1 MARIVKEHDERR
13 NEIIRTAAVLFSQKG
28 YEKCSVNDILNA
40 IGIAKGTF
48 YYYFKSKE
56 DVLDAA
62 VEQISEQVLMQVQ
75 KIAAKKE
82 LSPVDR
88 IIQVLLAVRVTG
100 PTEEALIQ
108 EMHKSRRQ
116 KCLKRLSVR
125 WRKCSV
131 WRMDSSLKEC
141 ASIGSFEEKIARFSS
156 AWFYVWRR

>member
-28 YEKCSVNDILNA
+28 YEKYSVNDIRNA

-75 KIAAKKE
+75 KIAAKKRT
-82 LSPVDR
+82 LSR
-88 IIQVLLAVRVTG
+88 
-100 PTEEALIQ
+100 
-108 EMHKSRRQ
+108 
-116 KCLKRLSVR
+116 
-125 WRKCSV
+125 
-131 WRMDSSLKEC
+131 
-141 ASIGSFEEKIARFSS
+141 
-156 AWFYVWRR
+156 